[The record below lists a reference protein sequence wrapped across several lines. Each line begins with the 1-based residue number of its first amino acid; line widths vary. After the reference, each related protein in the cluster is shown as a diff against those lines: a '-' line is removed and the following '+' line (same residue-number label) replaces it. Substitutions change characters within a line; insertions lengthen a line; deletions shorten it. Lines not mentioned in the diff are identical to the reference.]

1 MDALSI
7 RDLWVLVF
15 ALFFGSGV
23 LLGCDSSGSSSSA
36 DPSPVDSSPS
46 SPDADD
52 SAPPASSGVGFTAL
66 VDGVRYD
73 ATELFFAGI
82 DGSRTLAIVSAN
94 ADFTME
100 LHMDGDTTG
109 GYVIDSAS
117 DNEGYYSDRNTQEIF
132 SSGFGGTG
140 TITLTTLTANRMA
153 GRFEFTAGPL
163 LPTTPNKVTVT
174 EGTFDVARTD

>member
-1 MDALSI
+1 
-7 RDLWVLVF
+7 
-15 ALFFGSGV
+15 
-23 LLGCDSSGSSSSA
+23 
-36 DPSPVDSSPS
+36 
-46 SPDADD
+46 
-52 SAPPASSGVGFTAL
+52 
-66 VDGVRYD
+66 
-73 ATELFFAGI
+73 
-82 DGSRTLAIVSAN
+82 
-94 ADFTME
+94 ME